1 MLKLVR
7 DVVRNRLLSVLREQE
22 SLLYSPYMLLYYKGL
37 PRARYYFDINASVD
51 TKNMEKVD
59 QLLKEIIRDVQ
70 ENEVDEKE
78 LAALQRSFV
87 VTRREVVNDYATAE
101 WKKYLMGAL
110 RDGETLED
118 LAHYEEILYSI
129 TPADLKD
136 ACREYLDMERCGVLL
151 MQGKESE

>member
-1 MLKLVR
+1 
-7 DVVRNRLLSVLREQE
+7 
-22 SLLYSPYMLLYYKGL
+22 MLLYYKGL
-37 PRARYYFDINASVD
+37 PQAGYYFDINASVD

-70 ENEVDEKE
+70 ENEVKESE

-110 RDGETLED
+110 RDGETLDD
-118 LAHYEEILYSI
+118 LARYEEILYSI

-136 ACREYLDMERCGVLL
+136 ACR
-151 MQGKESE
+151 

>member
-1 MLKLVR
+1 M
-7 DVVRNRLLSVLREQE
+7 
-22 SLLYSPYMLLYYKGL
+22 G
-37 PRARYYFDINASVD
+37 
-51 TKNMEKVD
+51 KVD

-118 LAHYEEILYSI
+118 LARYEEILYSI

>member
-1 MLKLVR
+1 
-7 DVVRNRLLSVLREQE
+7 
-22 SLLYSPYMLLYYKGL
+22 
-37 PRARYYFDINASVD
+37 
-51 TKNMEKVD
+51 MEKVD

-118 LAHYEEILYSI
+118 LGSLRGNLVFDYSGRFEGG
-129 TPADLKD
+129 LS
-136 ACREYLDMERCGVLL
+136 GVFGHGAMWCLVNA
-151 MQGKESE
+151 G

>member
-1 MLKLVR
+1 MQSKIFRVIR
-7 DVVRNRLLSVLREQE
+7 MDIEIDVEYLQGNTAIKRKMKQ
-22 SLLYSPYMLLYYKGL
+22 
-37 PRARYYFDINASVD
+37 
-51 TKNMEKVD
+51 
-59 QLLKEIIRDVQ
+59 
-70 ENEVDEKE
+70 KE

-118 LAHYEEILYSI
+118 LARYEEILYSI

-151 MQGKESE
+151 MQGEESE